1 MFSFN
6 TPFGACPV
14 CEGFGNVIGI
24 DEKLV
29 IPNPSLSVYEGCV
42 QCWHGEKM
50 AKWKDEFCYLAAKDN
65 FPIFEPYYNLS
76 QNHKD
81 WLWHGL
87 PSQKIKIQKKKS
99 VLILSSNGKGES
111 V

>member
-29 IPNPSLSVYEGCV
+29 IPNPSLNVYEGCV

-87 PSQKIKIQKKKS
+87 PSQKNKNTEEKICIDSFFQW
-99 VLILSSNGKGES
+99 
-111 V
+111 